1 MFSEKKTYT
10 NYISWTNFDKHA
22 HQRKWSDK
30 MPFSGFTSATDK
42 WKEEIAFKNNYLK
55 DKFIRYEFYKDFL
68 NYCLAEKLVP
78 KGLILELEHTIG
90 NYNQEFVD
98 TCYAKL
104 KSFWLTLMKD
114 IASYC
119 DEIIVQSKQNI
130 RKTESNLKRETAKE
144 VYFQIEET
152 NEAKTKRL
160 LKKQN
165 ASYFNISL
173 KNWTA

>member
-1 MFSEKKTYT
+1 
-10 NYISWTNFDKHA
+10 
-22 HQRKWSDK
+22 
-30 MPFSGFTSATDK
+30 
-42 WKEEIAFKNNYLK
+42 
-55 DKFIRYEFYKDFL
+55 
-68 NYCLAEKLVP
+68 
-78 KGLILELEHTIG
+78 
-90 NYNQEFVD
+90 
-98 TCYAKL
+98 
-104 KSFWLTLMKD
+104 MKD

-130 RKTESNLKRETAKE
+130 RKTESNLKKETTKE

-165 ASYFNISL
+165 ASYFNVSL